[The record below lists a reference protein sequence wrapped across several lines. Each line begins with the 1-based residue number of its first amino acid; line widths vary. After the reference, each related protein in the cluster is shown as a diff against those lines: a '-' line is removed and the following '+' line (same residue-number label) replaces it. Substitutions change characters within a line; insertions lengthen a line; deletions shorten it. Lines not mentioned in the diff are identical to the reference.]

1 MSVIIRSNTVRALVY
16 ARQYDRALEE
26 GRKAL
31 EIDPSFVP
39 VHSLIG
45 NAYEGK
51 GMIGEAISEYQ
62 KAASRT
68 PYGLMSLGRAQA
80 LAGKRSQ
87 ALATIEE
94 MKALAARRYV
104 SPAYIAWI
112 YLTLG
117 DKDQAFEWYGKA
129 CDDRSFDILFL
140 KTNPLLES
148 LRADPRFAGLA
159 RRAGLAP

>member
-1 MSVIIRSNTVRALVY
+1 GRALLY
-16 ARQYDRALEE
+16 ARQYDSALEA

-31 EIDPSFVP
+31 EIDPAFVP
-39 VHSLIG
+39 AHLSIG
-45 NAYEGK
+45 TAYEAK

-62 KAASRT
+62 KFASAPGRT
-68 PYGLMSLGRAQA
+68 PLELMNIGRAQA

-87 ALATIEE
+87 ALATVAE

-104 SPAYIAWI
+104 SPAYMAWI

-148 LRADPRFAGLA
+148 FRADPRFPDLA